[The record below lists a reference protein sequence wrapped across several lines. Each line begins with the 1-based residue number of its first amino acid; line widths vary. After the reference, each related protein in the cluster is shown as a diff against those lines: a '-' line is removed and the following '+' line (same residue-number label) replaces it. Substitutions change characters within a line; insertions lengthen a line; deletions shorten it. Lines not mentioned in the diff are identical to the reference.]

1 MLPDFEVCFS
11 KVIVSYRQFVKEV
24 DLYTIIDAN
33 THFFIRFTS
42 LYEETIPYGSRTL
55 FSLDSATPSPNTF
68 SLLRTIKD
76 YDSGKGLEILRI
88 NTEVDTLIPSLDTL
102 PLDRMDILR

>member
-1 MLPDFEVCFS
+1 MPIRIFS
-11 KVIVSYRQFVKEV
+11 Y
-24 DLYTIIDAN
+24 DLRPYMKKPFPMEAA
-33 THFFIRFTS
+33 HF
-42 LYEETIPYGSRTL
+42 

-88 NTEVDTLIPSLDTL
+88 NTEADTLIPSLDTL